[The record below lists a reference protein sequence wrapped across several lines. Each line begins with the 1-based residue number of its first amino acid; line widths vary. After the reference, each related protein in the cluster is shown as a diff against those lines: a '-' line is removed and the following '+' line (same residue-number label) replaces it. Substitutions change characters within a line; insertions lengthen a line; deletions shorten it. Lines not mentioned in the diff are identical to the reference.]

1 MSKFKISYISD
12 CVFVFFFSFMIFFA
26 PVSFFIKKKILA
38 AIVAFFA
45 AVIPLTIFIFVSRKK
60 FGRLAV
66 KKTEEEEYERT
77 KTAFLLSNND
87 FVDKTLLA
95 LLKKIKN
102 QARKQNDYFILPNN
116 ERAFYKFS
124 SRPVGADDL
133 IKAYKSAPA
142 KCSVIFFAISY
153 DDFAFSFA
161 KNLGMRMKLVDF
173 PKLYFLLKENE
184 CLPPLGESEKNVP
197 PKKRIRILAVFV
209 AAFDKKKARTFAFYG
224 ILTLILGR
232 FSFYPVYY
240 TVTGCLF
247 LIYAVVT
254 KFFAPRPEPEKI

>member
-1 MSKFKISYISD
+1 
-12 CVFVFFFSFMIFFA
+12 
-26 PVSFFIKKKILA
+26 
-38 AIVAFFA
+38 
-45 AVIPLTIFIFVSRKK
+45 
-60 FGRLAV
+60 
-66 KKTEEEEYERT
+66 
-77 KTAFLLSNND
+77 
-87 FVDKTLLA
+87 
-95 LLKKIKN
+95 
-102 QARKQNDYFILPNN
+102 
-116 ERAFYKFS
+116 
-124 SRPVGADDL
+124 
-133 IKAYKSAPA
+133 
-142 KCSVIFFAISY
+142 
-153 DDFAFSFA
+153 
-161 KNLGMRMKLVDF
+161 MKLVDF